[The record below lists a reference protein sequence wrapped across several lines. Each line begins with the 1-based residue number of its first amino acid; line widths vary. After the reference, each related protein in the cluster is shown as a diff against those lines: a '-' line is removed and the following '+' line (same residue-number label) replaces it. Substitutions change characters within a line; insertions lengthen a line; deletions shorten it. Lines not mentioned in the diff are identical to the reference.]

1 MLSPDWNTNFIF
13 PFLRKEDWEGRGDE
27 RGLSLLEYCD
37 WKESRSVI
45 RRKFRRFYFIILI
58 IYFSWQ
64 VGKLK
69 TCLPRNESLEFFF
82 SSSSFFLSRVNQVT
96 ASFRSERLKKY
107 RGSLKSREDS
117 NIVRREEQMCFYY
130 HFFLSVGSNRILR
143 LDYSLHRDKTW
154 KIFLSRKFK
163 YFVLG

>member
-1 MLSPDWNTNFIF
+1 MEHQFHFSTLKKRR
-13 PFLRKEDWEGRGDE
+13 LRRKEE

-69 TCLPRNESLEFFF
+69 TCLRNESLEFFF

-117 NIVRREEQMCFYY
+117 NIVLRREEQMCFYY